1 MPILQFL
8 PSIRESETVTCRR
21 CKTRQYPKDGNCV
34 RCHCSLGV
42 EYLFFARSAPGN
54 LLQATRSLDRRSA
67 PELTQAARFSPIPAG
82 IDATWNR
89 PKLPIQ
95 DRVRA
100 CASTLRQT
108 SAPRSVPWTDRRDP
122 AVRGAQAPDSSEIEL
137 PWLTSTAFYRK
148 MCSSGTIQSTHSHSG
163 PAFLYDNRKSG
174 PVRLDSRPGKESSSE
189 NKLRQRAGRR
199 NQRGE
204 CRTGFRLLE

>member
-8 PSIRESETVTCRR
+8 PSIRESETVTCSAL
-21 CKTRQYPKDGNCV
+21 QNAPIPKGWQLCP
-34 RCHCSLGV
+34 LP
-42 EYLFFARSAPGN
+42 LFSWCRVLIFSSRHFARSAPGN

-67 PELTQAARFSPIPAG
+67 PELTQAARFSPIPVG
-82 IDATWNR
+82 IHATWNR

-122 AVRGAQAPDSSEIEL
+122 AVRGAQAPVSSEIEL
-137 PWLTSTAFYRK
+137 PWLTSTAFYPK

-174 PVRLDSRPGKESSSE
+174 PVRRDSRPGKESSSG
-189 NKLRQRAGRR
+189 NKLRERAG
-199 NQRGE
+199 
-204 CRTGFRLLE
+204 